1 MSSAR
6 WQPTL
11 KRVLCALD
19 VEQPT
24 LSALTL
30 ANLIAT
36 RFEAKLEALYVGKA
50 AGAAT
55 FGGPLSSAERVG
67 ELMDSHNSEQQ
78 LEEIV
83 RSLGHAIPATTRFVL
98 GSPAPAI
105 LERAEKQGCDLI
117 VLGARQRSD
126 LGWQFRDDVARDV
139 AALASC
145 ATLTVHERDVPDSI
159 ERILVPIDFGTV
171 TSSALGWAALF
182 AARFRAQVQLLH
194 VVSRERSTTRGV
206 NIEKNVVRSS
216 NVPPDVAAEL
226 AELSTDLTRRGIDAV
241 SEVVIASNIAN
252 GIADYNDRGEFD
264 LVVLGMRGE
273 PQGPARLTRGI
284 VSTLRSRMSIP
295 VLTLRAPPRDDSRV
309 ASGD

>member
-1 MSSAR
+1 MKSSA

-11 KRVLCALD
+11 ERVLCALD
-19 VEQPT
+19 VEQPV

-30 ANLIAT
+30 ASLIAK
-36 RFEAKLEALYVGKA
+36 RFEAALEALYVGKGT
-50 AGAAT
+50 GAAA
-55 FGGPLSSAERVG
+55 FGGPLTSTGRVD
-67 ELMDSHNSEQQ
+67 ELMSSHNSEQQ

-83 RSLGHAIPATTRFVL
+83 RALGHELPAMTRFVL

-105 LERAEKQGCDLI
+105 LEHAEKPGCDLI

-145 ATLTVHERDVPDSI
+145 ATLTVHERDAPDSI
-159 ERILVPIDFGTV
+159 ERILVPVDFGSV
-171 TSSALGWAALF
+171 SSSALDWAALF
-182 AARFRAQVQLLH
+182 AARFGAQVQLLH

-206 NIEKNVVRSS
+206 NVEKNVVRSS

-226 AELSTDLTRRGIDAV
+226 AELAAELTRRGVAAQ

-264 LVVLGMRGE
+264 LVVLGMRGA

-295 VLTLRAPPRDDSRV
+295 VLTLRAPQRDDSRV